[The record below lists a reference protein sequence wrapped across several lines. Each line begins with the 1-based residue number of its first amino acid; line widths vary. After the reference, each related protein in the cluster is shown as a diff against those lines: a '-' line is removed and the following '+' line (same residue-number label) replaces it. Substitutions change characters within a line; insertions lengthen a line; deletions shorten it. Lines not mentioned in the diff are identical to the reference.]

1 MMLFADR
8 VDAGRQLAARLT
20 DLRGPAV
27 VVLGLPRGGV
37 PVAAEVATALDAP
50 LDVVIVR
57 KLGLPFRRELAMG
70 AIGEGGVRV
79 LDLGII
85 DSFGITDAEIAEVE
99 LTEQNEL
106 ERRAQTYRL
115 GRARLHLNGRVV
127 IVVDDGAATGAT
139 AMAALQ
145 VVRAHG
151 AARVI
156 LALPVAPP
164 SAVDE
169 LRSRAD
175 GVVCLAQPDDLQSI
189 GRFYGDFSAT
199 SDAEVITLLENSK
212 DAGEVKRPHTE
223 EHHG

>member
-1 MMLFADR
+1 MILFADR

-37 PVAAEVATALDAP
+37 PVAAEVAAALDAP

-57 KLGLPFRRELAMG
+57 KLGLPFRPELAMG

-79 LDLGII
+79 LDLGI
-85 DSFGITDAEIAEVE
+85 TDADIAAVEV
-99 LTEQNEL
+99 TEQAEL
-106 ERRAQTYRL
+106 ERRVEAYRG
-115 GRARLHLNGRVV
+115 GRHRLHLHGRVV

-169 LRSRAD
+169 LLTRAD
-175 GVVCLAQPDDLQSI
+175 RVVCLAQPDDLQSI

-199 SDAEVITLLENSK
+199 TDTAVLALLENSK
-212 DAGEVKRPHTE
+212 GAGEVQHPHTE
-223 EHHG
+223 EKRS